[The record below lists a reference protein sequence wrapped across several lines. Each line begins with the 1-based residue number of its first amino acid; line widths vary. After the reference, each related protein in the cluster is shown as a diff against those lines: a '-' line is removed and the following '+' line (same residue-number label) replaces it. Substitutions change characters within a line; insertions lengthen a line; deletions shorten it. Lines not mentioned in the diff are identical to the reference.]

1 MGIYM
6 IENFRSQRIV
16 STLRLHVYL
25 FRGFIPRDIRSDFRK
40 GAIMGVQM
48 DIFSQLVCWLIEE
61 ITCFHF
67 PVSNMVILININLSS
82 VFKDAREGIQI
93 HWMSHFAKPE
103 RNNKPNLKM
112 DTGKE
117 ISFYL
122 RQANIFLDANFYV
135 NLGLVTNNGV
145 ISSFGFEKRNC

>member
-1 MGIYM
+1 
-6 IENFRSQRIV
+6 
-16 STLRLHVYL
+16 
-25 FRGFIPRDIRSDFRK
+25 
-40 GAIMGVQM
+40 
-48 DIFSQLVCWLIEE
+48 
-61 ITCFHF
+61 
-67 PVSNMVILININLSS
+67 MVILINSNLSS

-93 HWMSHFAKPE
+93 HWMNHFAKPE

-145 ISSFGFEKRNC
+145 I